1 MLYVN
6 INLKWTIEQNIRAK
20 AIKLLEENIREYLCN
35 IGLGKQPLDVIHKRK
50 KLINWIS

>member
-20 AIKLLEENIREYLCN
+20 AIKLLEENIRENFYDLSV
-35 IGLGKQPLDVIHKRK
+35 GKVFLNRTQKV
-50 KLINWIS
+50 